1 MVLEIVINPVAN
13 ISDLLLRLYD
23 SKLLD
28 GGENFTW
35 IIKSD
40 LTDVTQ

>member
-1 MVLEIVINPVAN
+1 MIAA
-13 ISDLLLRLYD
+13 LRLYD

-28 GGENFTW
+28 GGENFTQ

-40 LTDVTQ
+40 LTDATQ

>member
-1 MVLEIVINPVAN
+1 MIA
-13 ISDLLLRLYD
+13 DLLPRLYD

-28 GGENFTW
+28 GGENFTR